1 MFTDHSPYHF
11 GYNNPI
17 SFMDPLG
24 LAPQGNDS
32 ESLPEIIIN
41 VPPQVPPGGDFGIRP
56 IYIGNIFDLQIF

>member
-1 MFTDHSPYHF
+1 MFTDYSPYHF

-41 VPPQVPPGGDFGIRP
+41 LPPQVPPGGD
-56 IYIGNIFDLQIF
+56 L